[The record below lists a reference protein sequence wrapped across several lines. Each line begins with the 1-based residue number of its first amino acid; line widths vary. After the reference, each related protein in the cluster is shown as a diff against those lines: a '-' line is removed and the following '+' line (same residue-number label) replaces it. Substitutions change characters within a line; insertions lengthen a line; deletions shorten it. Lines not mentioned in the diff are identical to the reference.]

1 MDSMN
6 APEEDLE
13 ETTNPLILGLAW
25 MAAAKV
31 IREAKQRAAYFPL
44 AAGGGA
50 LGGSSL

>member
-25 MAAAKV
+25 MLAAKV
-31 IREAKQRAAYFPL
+31 IREAKQRAAYWP
-44 AAGGGA
+44 AGGGG